1 MIYLAH
7 PPLPSFYRALCKTQ
21 TWDLKWYMNTQRIH
35 SEYTVN
41 NYICWEIHANVLE
54 KFFKLEFT
62 NNICQFLFPSVLFWP
77 WLVQVSFCIFPLV
90 VLTFNLPLL
99 AIRGGIFH
107 QELFHLLCFLYL
119 SIAISFILL
128 TIRGGVY
135 LQELDCIFVLSKAN
149 PELGKNQI

>member
-1 MIYLAH
+1 M
-7 PPLPSFYRALCKTQ
+7 R
-21 TWDLKWYMNTQRIH
+21 
-35 SEYTVN
+35 
-41 NYICWEIHANVLE
+41 
-54 KFFKLEFT
+54 
-62 NNICQFLFPSVLFWP
+62 
-77 WLVQVSFCIFPLV
+77 VSFCIFPLV

-149 PELGKNQI
+149 PELGKNQIREGCEKKPEKMWSFAKLGGGAGLGW